1 MAKPTKGNKTKRAHS
16 DESRLKK
23 AHLNMLK
30 RDKAIVSSSFNVPS
44 EGFTVTKVSNKLVR
58 IKGVG
63 AQALKMATSKN
74 YDEVVRCI
82 KERNWTRLST
92 IVEKKDNT
100 PIDYKVEIESKY

>member
-1 MAKPTKGNKTKRAHS
+1 MAKPVKGNKSKRPAS

-30 RDKAIVSSSFNVPS
+30 RNKAIVSSSFNVPS
-44 EGFTVTKVSNKLVR
+44 EGFISSKVSDKLIR

-74 YDEVVRCI
+74 MDEVVKCI
-82 KERNWTRLST
+82 KERSWTRLCA
-92 IVEKKDNT
+92 IVDKKDNT
-100 PIDYKVEIESKY
+100 PIDYKIEVVTKY